1 MPVNFNL
8 LRQAGP
14 ANFAE
19 GLMQGQD
26 QQNALLQQQQQRQL
40 SDIQLRNA
48 LRGEQEAMAESEA
61 VKGSASLEDLAGR
74 YRKAGLGKQALAT
87 EAALAKQRTDKLAAA
102 KTQTELLKTSA
113 TRIMSNP
120 AAAVSELQRYQQLTG
135 VDMSDDIAQVQGM
148 APEQIKAWASGHALE
163 ADKLLPKFQSMSVPG
178 VGVQTGTTDFTGKF
192 TPGQVFK
199 EQMSEAQK
207 AQNEI
212 AQRRLGVEQQRLA
225 QDATG
230 VVYQEDANG
239 NVIALPSRL
248 KKGEVPTARIA
259 VAPGGGFQPLQGK
272 PSEAVGKEQMSLN
285 QQKAIIKG
293 ALDAIESAPGAFGA
307 ERGLMGEAIGGKFY
321 DTPAEAEARAYV
333 YNVVSGVIKE
343 RAGTAQSASEK
354 DTLNR
359 FLPSEYDNAEQLTA
373 KFNAFNKY
381 ITDKETGTTKKRGG
395 AEKPPLA
402 PMDQEALKW
411 ANSNPADPRAAAI
424 KQRLGM

>member
-48 LRGEQEAMAESEA
+48 LRGEQEAMAETEA
-61 VKGSASLEDLAGR
+61 VKGAASLEDLAGR

-148 APEQIKAWASGHALE
+148 DPEAIKQWAAGHALE

-272 PSEAVGKEQMSLN
+272 PSEAVGKEQMSIN
-285 QQKAIIKG
+285 QQRAIVKG
-293 ALDAIESAPGAFGA
+293 AIDAATTTPDAFGMS
-307 ERGLMGEAIGGKFY
+307 RGLMGETLGGRMGSSQ
-321 DTPAEAEARAYV
+321 ENQARSYLF
-333 YNVVSGVIKE
+333 NVVSGVIKE
-343 RAGTAQSASEK
+343 RAGTAQSAAEAE
-354 DTLNR
+354 TLAR
-359 FLPSEYDNAEQLTA
+359 FLPQPTDNADTIVDKMTA
-373 KFNAFNKY
+373 FDKY
-381 ITDKETGTTKKRGG
+381 LVAKEAGTTKKRGG